1 MSWQLPSLTALRTFE
16 AAARHLSFTR
26 AAQELNLTQSAVSRQ
41 IRQTEEY
48 LGLML
53 FQRVKKRLV
62 LTEAGQSYVEDIR
75 ASLEQMQTATV
86 NLLAHKG
93 KGGIIRLATPPAFC
107 TRWLIPRLAEFST
120 RFPNIFVD
128 LSTRAKPFDFQSE
141 PFDAAIYYGAN
152 DWPGA
157 VVTEKLVGEELL
169 VVCSQSYYQANR
181 ENLLSIDH
189 FGRHVLLQQTSRQTC
204 WPEWMQ
210 SRGVHGVNGLAG
222 PRFEHLYMVLQAA
235 VAGLGLGLLPRIL
248 IEDEVA
254 TGRLVAP
261 FPGTFTSEDAYCL
274 VFPEAKKNESRLEL
288 FRSWIHEEARRQTVR
303 DVCDAGAGAAQQA

>member
-1 MSWQLPSLTALRTFE
+1 MSWQLPSLTALRIFE

-62 LTEAGQSYVEDIR
+62 LTDAGQTYVRDIR
-75 ASLEQMQTATV
+75 AALEQMQTATV

-93 KGGIIRLATPPAFC
+93 KGGILRLATPPAFC
-107 TRWLIPRLAEFST
+107 TRWLIPRLSGFSA
-120 RFPNIFVD
+120 RFPNIFIN
-128 LSTRAKPFDFQSE
+128 LSTHAKPFDFQTE

-157 VVTEKLVGEELL
+157 VVTEKLVGDELL
-169 VVCSQSYYQANR
+169 VVCSASYFNAHRDTLQSASQ
-181 ENLLSIDH
+181 I
-189 FGRHVLLQQTSRQTC
+189 GRHVLLQQTSRQTC
-204 WPEWMQ
+204 WTQWMD
-210 SRGVHGVNGLAG
+210 SRDVHDVNALAG
-222 PRFEHLYMVLQAA
+222 PRFEHLYMVLQATL
-235 VAGLGLGLLPRIL
+235 AGLGLGLLPRIL

-261 FPGTFTSEDAYCL
+261 YAGGFKSEEAYCL
-274 VFPEAKKNESRLEL
+274 VYPESKRNESRLES
-288 FRSWIHEEARRQTVR
+288 FRTWIHEEAQRRIE
-303 DVCDAGAGAAQQA
+303 APSA